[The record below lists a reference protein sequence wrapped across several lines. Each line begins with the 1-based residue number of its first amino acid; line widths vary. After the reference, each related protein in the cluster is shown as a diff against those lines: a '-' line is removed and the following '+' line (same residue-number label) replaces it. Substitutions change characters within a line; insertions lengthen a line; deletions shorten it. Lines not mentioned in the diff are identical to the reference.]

1 MNQSNSLRNYVRS
14 RRRPVFNT
22 AGLGNTVETVEP
34 VGTGDKTTPR
44 NTTFIHLSSA
54 DTESTNTVTTGEER
68 QGGGPDCHGQQ
79 NSELCHY
86 LIRPGRVP
94 GVYRVYI

>member
-1 MNQSNSLRNYVRS
+1 MNQSNLLRNCVRS

-44 NTTFIHLSSA
+44 NTTFIHLSSVEA
-54 DTESTNTVTTGEER
+54 ESTNTVTTGEKMQR
-68 QGGGPDCHGQQ
+68 GSDCRRQQ
-79 NSELCHY
+79 NSEVCHY

-94 GVYRVYI
+94 GVYRV